1 MNKLT
6 FIFILLFAFI
16 LISSL
21 AYSLQNN
28 RIEKDSTMTTNIQK
42 DSKTTA
48 QTPAGTSTTDA
59 SLKITK

>member
-6 FIFILLFAFI
+6 LIFILLFAFI
-16 LISSL
+16 LIGGL
-21 AYSLQNN
+21 AYSLQNS
-28 RIEKDSTMTTNIQK
+28 REDKSPSLTTNTQK
-42 DSKTTA
+42 DSKSTA